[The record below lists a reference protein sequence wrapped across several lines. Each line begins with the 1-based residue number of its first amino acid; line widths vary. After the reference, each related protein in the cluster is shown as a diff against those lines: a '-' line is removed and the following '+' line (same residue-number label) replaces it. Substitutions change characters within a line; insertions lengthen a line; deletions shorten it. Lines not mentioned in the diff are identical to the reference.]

1 MNPVKIKE
9 LFAGRIDRRIEE
21 VIKVDQTNAQIVV
34 EEIEE
39 YVATD
44 SIRRACTRIL
54 ERYYET
60 RNKPHEGV
68 GIWISGFFGSG
79 KSSFAK
85 NVGLALENRD
95 LLGTGAAERFGQKTA
110 DDRIRV
116 LLNNI
121 TEQIPTAT
129 VVFDLSTDRG
139 IRSGNQ
145 MLTEIMYRELLER
158 LGYARDPDLAELE
171 ITLEDDGRLD
181 TFKSTYE
188 GLFRKDWDTEK
199 GKVAFA
205 LSEASRVMHELD
217 RDTYTAADSW
227 VKAAKSRAELSANI
241 LAERAMQLLGRRYP
255 DHALAFVIDEAGQFV
270 ARDVQKMLDLQG
282 IVQALGR
289 AGRGKL
295 WIMVTSQER
304 LSDVVGGIDDK
315 RVELARLMDR
325 FPQELQVH
333 LEPSDISEVTS
344 KRVLSKNAEAERVL
358 RELFEQNR
366 GRLTTNTRLTADI
379 KLPELTAESFIT
391 LYPLLPYHVDLI
403 IQIVSG
409 LRMQGGAS
417 KHVGGANR
425 TIIKLAQ
432 QLLINPSVALAE
444 EPIGKLASVENVYD
458 LVRGNIES
466 EIRDKIDRI
475 PAEVDHP
482 LAQAVAKSVCLL
494 HFVQSVHRTAEN
506 IAATLHPAVDADSN
520 LPAVREAL
528 EKLEQAHKVR
538 KGDDGY
544 RIPTPAEDDW
554 EKQRA
559 RLFPKPA
566 EVNRIHGEIM
576 EGLWE
581 PQPSHNFLDTKLF
594 KAALHLNGRPR
605 VDGDIAVQVYLAEA
619 GEDFDQRAA
628 EIRSRS
634 QVEHKAIFWIAA
646 ADERID
652 RATVEVFR
660 SEQMLSSKERSAQT
674 KAELKLV
681 SEEKRKWTDTHR
693 PALKKLLES
702 ALLQGTVYF
711 QGNDRSPDDDAT
723 ELGPTVNRL
732 LGKALPLV
740 FGKFHL
746 AGERIQK
753 KDLDALTTSENLHG
767 LTPVFSGLRLLE
779 DKGGKP
785 VFELDTG
792 PLQEVLGRIER
803 DHSYGKAATGKT
815 LADEFSGEPYGWSFE
830 AVQLFAL
837 CLLRGGKVQVKS
849 KGLII
854 ESALTVEAKN
864 VFGNN
869 NLFRA
874 ASFEPKQT
882 GVTFEDLLQ
891 AATSFQT
898 VFGRDIPELEQ
909 GTVARTIREAVGG
922 SEDGVRDQ
930 ETVLRTHRLPGSDVL
945 TAALDQMRVIRT
957 ASEENAI
964 LGFNGAYAEINEAI
978 RRAKQL
984 EQLLTEPALHRLDT
998 ARTVLDRQ
1006 WSFLQDESDTSAD
1019 LRERAAQLEDML
1031 QRETFFQQLPQIDQH
1046 THAIETA
1053 YDAVFSAAV
1062 QMRHQAY
1069 AAAVSTLESTP
1080 GWEQLEADQQQR
1092 IAQPLASLAKAS
1104 APQATAIPQIRA
1116 DTDACP
1122 KRLRDA
1128 VEQVRRAIEGNRLVQ
1143 VDATS
1148 YFRDG
1153 IETDEQ
1159 LDAALTGLRD
1169 ECAKHVGHGKKVF
1182 LK

>member
-1 MNPVKIKE
+1 MNPVKIKD

-44 SIRRACTRIL
+44 SIRRACARIL

-95 LLGTGAAERFGQKTA
+95 LLGTGAAERFGQRTA

-116 LLNNI
+116 LLKNI
-121 TEQIPTAT
+121 TERIPTAT

-188 GLFRKDWDTEK
+188 RLFRKDWDTEK

-227 VKAAKSRAELSANI
+227 VRAAKSRAELSANI
-241 LAERAMQLLGRRYP
+241 LAERAMQLLDRRYP

-366 GRLTTNTRLTADI
+366 GRLTANTRLTADI

-391 LYPLLPYHVDLI
+391 LYPLLPYQVDLI

-432 QLLINPSVALAE
+432 QLLINPAVALAE
-444 EPIGKLASVENVYD
+444 EPIGKLATVENVYD

-482 LAQAVAKSVCLL
+482 LAQLL
-494 HFVQSVHRTAEN
+494 E
-506 IAATLHPAVDADSN
+506 L
-520 LPAVREAL
+520 AL
-528 EKLEQAHKVR
+528 EGRRRVKEQLKKMGSFEFYHTSFSYQRSATGEECFVGVPEQGGRDLISTDPLAPGAVYTASVSSDGTVGLYRLEVAVSAGNGKLKMAGRASGVMKES
-538 KGDDGY
+538 
-544 RIPTPAEDDW
+544 I
-554 EKQRA
+554 QRA
-559 RLFPKPA
+559 FSY
-566 EVNRIHGEIM
+566 
-576 EGLWE
+576 LWAW
-581 PQPSHNFLDTKLF
+581 PS
-594 KAALHLNGRPR
+594 
-605 VDGDIAVQVYLAEA
+605 
-619 GEDFDQRAA
+619 
-628 EIRSRS
+628 
-634 QVEHKAIFWIAA
+634 
-646 ADERID
+646 
-652 RATVEVFR
+652 
-660 SEQMLSSKERSAQT
+660 LS
-674 KAELKLV
+674 
-681 SEEKRKWTDTHR
+681 
-693 PALKKLLES
+693 P
-702 ALLQGTVYF
+702 
-711 QGNDRSPDDDAT
+711 RSP
-723 ELGPTVNRL
+723 
-732 LGKALPLV
+732 
-740 FGKFHL
+740 
-746 AGERIQK
+746 
-753 KDLDALTTSENLHG
+753 
-767 LTPVFSGLRLLE
+767 
-779 DKGGKP
+779 
-785 VFELDTG
+785 
-792 PLQEVLGRIER
+792 
-803 DHSYGKAATGKT
+803 
-815 LADEFSGEPYGWSFE
+815 
-830 AVQLFAL
+830 L
-837 CLLRGGKVQVKS
+837 C
-849 KGLII
+849 
-854 ESALTVEAKN
+854 
-864 VFGNN
+864 
-869 NLFRA
+869 
-874 ASFEPKQT
+874 
-882 GVTFEDLLQ
+882 
-891 AATSFQT
+891 
-898 VFGRDIPELEQ
+898 
-909 GTVARTIREAVGG
+909 ARPQR
-922 SEDGVRDQ
+922 VR
-930 ETVLRTHRLPGSDVL
+930 P
-945 TAALDQMRVIRT
+945 
-957 ASEENAI
+957 
-964 LGFNGAYAEINEAI
+964 
-978 RRAKQL
+978 
-984 EQLLTEPALHRLDT
+984 P
-998 ARTVLDRQ
+998 
-1006 WSFLQDESDTSAD
+1006 
-1019 LRERAAQLEDML
+1019 
-1031 QRETFFQQLPQIDQH
+1031 
-1046 THAIETA
+1046 
-1053 YDAVFSAAV
+1053 
-1062 QMRHQAY
+1062 
-1069 AAAVSTLESTP
+1069 
-1080 GWEQLEADQQQR
+1080 
-1092 IAQPLASLAKAS
+1092 
-1104 APQATAIPQIRA
+1104 
-1116 DTDACP
+1116 
-1122 KRLRDA
+1122 
-1128 VEQVRRAIEGNRLVQ
+1128 
-1143 VDATS
+1143 
-1148 YFRDG
+1148 
-1153 IETDEQ
+1153 
-1159 LDAALTGLRD
+1159 
-1169 ECAKHVGHGKKVF
+1169 
-1182 LK
+1182 